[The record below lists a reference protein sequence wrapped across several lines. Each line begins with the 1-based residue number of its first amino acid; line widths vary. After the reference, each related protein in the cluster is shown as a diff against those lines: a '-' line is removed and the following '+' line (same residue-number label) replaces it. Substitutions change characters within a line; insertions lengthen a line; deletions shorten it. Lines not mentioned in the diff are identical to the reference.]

1 MAEEEEEEEAVEDE
15 DEEEDADAEEE
26 EEEEEA
32 GEADLRRLA
41 AGAGRRG
48 IGECLTVC
56 GGYVRGLGDEDV
68 CVCGGVWGVVWCGR
82 GAELV

>member
-1 MAEEEEEEEAVEDE
+1 MAAAEEEEEAAEDE
-15 DEEEDADAEEE
+15 DEDEDADAEEEE

-48 IGECLTVC
+48 IGECVC

-82 GAELV
+82 KGKLV